1 MNSHTSS
8 PTYLIVCFRFLGDVL
23 ITTPLALSIK
33 TAYPDANIDY
43 LVFKGTEKILDKNP
57 HVRKVITVPR
67 KGANTGAL
75 FSLFKKYD
83 IAIAAY
89 PSDRTV
95 IAAAIAGK
103 VSVGLTSGH
112 RKEWW
117 KCLMLD
123 IHNVC
128 YDRIHVVSNMLMP
141 LRMLGIDPVPR
152 VVMGYDDNDVDFAQE
167 KVPFEHYIVLHPY
180 SMKEY
185 KYWPA
190 GCWAKLAGL
199 IKEQTGC
206 TAVFTRTPE
215 PQGEKYLQEIL
226 ECAPPGTEAFESVFT
241 LNQLAAIIKRAKAFV
256 GVDTAITHVAA
267 AVEVPTIAIFGP
279 TLTRYWAPW
288 PNGCDN
294 QSVFAAGNGVQQHD
308 YVTVVQKDW
317 QCVSCNEETCAISK
331 RDAIECLEQL
341 SEHEVLNCIIKAI
354 NCQ

>member
-8 PTYLIVCFRFLGDVL
+8 PTYLIVCFRFVGDVL

-57 HVRKVITVPR
+57 HVRKVITMPR
-67 KGANTGAL
+67 KGANIAAL
-75 FSLFKKYD
+75 FSLFRKYD

-89 PSDRTV
+89 PSDRTA

-103 VSVGLTSGH
+103 VAVGLTSGH

-128 YDRIHVVSNMLMP
+128 YDRIHVVPNMLMP

-152 VVMGYDDNDVDFAQE
+152 VVMGYDDNDVDFAQK
-167 KVPFEHYIVLHPY
+167 KVPFKHYIVLHPY

-190 GCWAKLAGL
+190 GSWAKLAGL

-206 TAVFTRTPE
+206 TAIFTRTRGRKARNICSKSLKLLLRVP
-215 PQGEKYLQEIL
+215 KH
-226 ECAPPGTEAFESVFT
+226 
-241 LNQLAAIIKRAKAFV
+241 LNPSSRLINWRQLSKKPRRLS
-256 GVDTAITHVAA
+256 G
-267 AVEVPTIAIFGP
+267 
-279 TLTRYWAPW
+279 LTRQLPMLRLPW
-288 PNGCDN
+288 RFRQLPY
-294 QSVFAAGNGVQQHD
+294 SAQH
-308 YVTVVQKDW
+308 
-317 QCVSCNEETCAISK
+317 
-331 RDAIECLEQL
+331 
-341 SEHEVLNCIIKAI
+341 
-354 NCQ
+354 